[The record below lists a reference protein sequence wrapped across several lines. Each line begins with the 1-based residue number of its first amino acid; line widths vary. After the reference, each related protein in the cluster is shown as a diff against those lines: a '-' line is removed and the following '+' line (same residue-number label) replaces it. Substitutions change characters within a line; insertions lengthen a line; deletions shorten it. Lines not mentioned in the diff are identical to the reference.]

1 MKKVFRTKNHLAH
14 VRLDQE
20 PYFQAGE
27 AMGKN
32 KKQPKEL
39 LSWL

>member
-20 PYFQAGE
+20 PYFQAGSH
-27 AMGKN
+27 GK
-32 KKQPKEL
+32 E
-39 LSWL
+39 